1 MMVLQDLKSLIKIV
15 PENLLDLLKLIL
27 FVKLIHGFQ
36 QFFLPILVNEQ
47 RHSLYSVHIIV
58 FIESF
63 SALYERITFITAVDS
78 FLHAARRVGAH
89 FPRITACIGAGIVGS
104 SAASAPCLQKT
115 MVTRQTTSRD
125 RIYSLSCLL
134 TQLVTDPA
142 HCFYMHD
149 PVS

>member
-1 MMVLQDLKSLIKIV
+1 MIFLQDLKSFIKIV
-15 PENLLDLLKLIL
+15 PENLLNLLEVVL

-36 QFFLPILVNEQ
+36 QFILPILVNEQ

-78 FLHAARRVGAH
+78 FLHAARSVGTH
-89 FPRITACIGAGIVGS
+89 FSRITACIGTGIVGS
-104 SAASAPCLQKT
+104 SAASTPFLQKA
-115 MVTRQTTSRD
+115 MITRQTTSCY
-125 RIYSLSCLL
+125 RIHSLSCLL
-134 TQLVTDPA
+134 TQLIPDPA

-149 PVS
+149 PMS